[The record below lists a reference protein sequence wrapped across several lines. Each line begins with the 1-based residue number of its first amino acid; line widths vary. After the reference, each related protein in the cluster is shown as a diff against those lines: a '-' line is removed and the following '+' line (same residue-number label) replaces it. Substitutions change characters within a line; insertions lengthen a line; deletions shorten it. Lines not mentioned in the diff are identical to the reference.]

1 MRCNR
6 PYHEL
11 AHRTVVAVR
20 LSQEEVPHGNTPSPA
35 TSANAARRC
44 GTEMMS
50 VDDAEEPIDPALR
63 EWLGRLWPPHDFGPW
78 PEGFTVGRDQIYD
91 EDGR

>member
-1 MRCNR
+1 MATRRAR
-6 PYHEL
+6 P
-11 AHRTVVAVR
+11 RV
-20 LSQEEVPHGNTPSPA
+20 QTPPGD
-35 TSANAARRC
+35 AA
-44 GTEMMS
+44 TEMMS

>member
-1 MRCNR
+1 MATRRAR
-6 PYHEL
+6 PR
-11 AHRTVVAVR
+11 AQT
-20 LSQEEVPHGNTPSPA
+20 PHGD
-35 TSANAARRC
+35 AA
-44 GTEMMS
+44 TEMMS